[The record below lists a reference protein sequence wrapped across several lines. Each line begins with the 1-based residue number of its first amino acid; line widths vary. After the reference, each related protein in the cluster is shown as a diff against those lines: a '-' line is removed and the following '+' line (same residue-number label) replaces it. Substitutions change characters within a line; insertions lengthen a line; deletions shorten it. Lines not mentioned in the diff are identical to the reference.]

1 MANLRKTGDFAAER
15 SLGIVLHGD
24 EQVLSREDEE
34 DSSPEHPVSCGA
46 VQAVPRRQLRE
57 ERRDEQ
63 RERQATSSTFRQ
75 EVLDCGFALQ
85 AEPAIDGLAENY
97 VMIFVPVPLTT
108 PGLGWSSSAAA
119 RR

>member
-1 MANLRKTGDFAAER
+1 MIDFHRDPAKVQSHPAEWVWGHLRAG
-15 SLGIVLHGD
+15 
-24 EQVLSREDEE
+24 
-34 DSSPEHPVSCGA
+34 
-46 VQAVPRRQLRE
+46 QA
-57 ERRDEQ
+57 
-63 RERQATSSTFRQ
+63 TFRQ